1 MDFIL
6 AEVVKVDAQAEW
18 HREQIK
24 AALRMKFDTLLAF
37 ERAKRLP
44 NGSVKDVLR
53 GKASAR
59 TERAIAKALNAP
71 LHLLFPRRYR
81 PTKSTKVDS
90 TPAEAVAHGQMC
102 EAR

>member
-1 MDFIL
+1 M
-6 AEVVKVDAQAEW
+6 ETQAEW

-44 NGSVKDVLR
+44 SGSVKDVLR

-59 TERAIAKALNAP
+59 TERAISKALNTP
-71 LHLLFPRRYR
+71 LHVLFPRRYGSNQ
-81 PTKSTKVDS
+81 STKVDNTS
-90 TPAEAVAHGQMC
+90 PGAVTHRQMC